1 MSINIIERAVT
12 PYNSSTSEVRQ
23 KERYNLYAPGAGV
36 NKVGM
41 AGYDP
46 TYFAVREQ
54 IVELSAAFLA
64 SILHHI
70 PTDETV
76 VIDGIK
82 EANTLYSKFTHQVVD
97 RRDANGQI
105 SLITVTGSLLV
116 TKSTD
121 TNTYVQTETL
131 LAEGRIWT
139 RRIVVSEDTVQTVSA
154 FEPTDDKYVPHDELG
169 VNAVYSENIKDL
181 AVITTKLAA
190 KSVTTVKVADE
201 AITREKLGPLSV
213 TTSKLGSK
221 AVTTDKLGDAAVTTV
236 KLDDKAVTTEKLDNK
251 AVTTEKLDDKAVTT
265 EKLDNKAVTTDK
277 LGDAAV
283 TTEKLGNAAVTSE
296 KIYTGSVNET
306 KLSTALL
313 NRLLALESDAFT
325 SITYNPTNG
334 VLTFRTIDGNVTE
347 VDLPLELIIK
357 QGGSYYDKETQDLVL
372 VLAND
377 EEIRIPL
384 NDVTSD
390 FIAYVD
396 GIRDSIY
403 VLQKAPPLAALA
415 DALLLTTP
423 TLAIVAGIT
432 Q

>member
-251 AVTTEKLDDKAVTT
+251 AVTT
-265 EKLDNKAVTTDK
+265 DK

-390 FIAYVD
+390 FIAYAD